1 VTAPDASRVV
11 TFGETM
17 ALMRSQEPGPIAH
30 AGSLRLGI
38 GGAESNVAIGLA
50 RAGVAVTWAGRT
62 GDDSFGELVRREI
75 RAEGVHVHV
84 TIDPSAPTGLMVKER
99 RTVEQTRV
107 QYYRDRSAG
116 SRLEAKDLPHDH
128 IRNAEIL
135 HLSGITPALSD
146 TAREA
151 AWSAVQTAKAA
162 GTLISFD
169 VNYRSGLWSP
179 DEAAA
184 SLGPFI
190 NESDLVFAGHDEA
203 AIVVGE
209 RSNEEALLEALSG
222 EGQRTAVL
230 KLGALGAVATA
241 NGRTF
246 RCAANPVQPLDTV
259 GAGDAFVAGYLAAI
273 LSGADIPAA
282 LRRSNAHGAYAC
294 LAAGDWEGSP
304 RNDEWKTFEQHGLD
318 PVTR

>member
-1 VTAPDASRVV
+1 VTAPETSKVV

-17 ALMRSQEPGPIAH
+17 VLMRSQEPGPIAH

-62 GDDSFGELVRREI
+62 GDDSFGELVSREI
-75 RAEGVHVHV
+75 RAEGVRVHV
-84 TIDPSAPTGLMVKER
+84 TVDQSAPTGLMVKER

-116 SRLEAKDLPHDH
+116 SRLEAQDLPHEL
-128 IRNAEIL
+128 IRDAEIL
-135 HLSGITPALSD
+135 HMSGITPALSD

-179 DEAAA
+179 ERAAE
-184 SLGPFI
+184 SLVPFI
-190 NESDLVFAGHDEA
+190 NESDLVFAGQHEA
-203 AIVVGE
+203 AVVVGD
-209 RSNEEALLEALSG
+209 RPSEEALLDALSG
-222 EGQRTAVL
+222 EGRRTAVL
-230 KLGALGAVATA
+230 KLGALGAAATA
-241 NGRTF
+241 NGQTF

-273 LSGADIPAA
+273 LSGDGIHDA
-282 LRRSNAHGAYAC
+282 LRRGNAHGAYAC
-294 LAAGDWEGSP
+294 LAAGDWEGAP
-304 RNDEWKTFEQHGLD
+304 RNDEWKTFEQYGLD

>member
-1 VTAPDASRVV
+1 VTAPQASRVV

-17 ALMRSQEPGPIAH
+17 ALMRSHEPGPLAH

-50 RAGVAVTWAGRT
+50 RAGVSVTWAGRT

-84 TIDPSAPTGLMVKER
+84 IVDRSAPTGLMVKER

-107 QYYRDRSAG
+107 QYYRDGSAG
-116 SRLEAKDLPHDH
+116 SRLRAQDLPHEH

-135 HLSGITPALSD
+135 HLTGITPALSD

-169 VNYRSGLWSP
+169 VNYRSGLWTP
-179 DEAAA
+179 EEAAA
-184 SLGPFI
+184 SLVPFI
-190 NESDLVFAGHDEA
+190 KESNLVFAGQDEA
-203 AIVVGE
+203 AIVVGN
-209 RSNEEALLEALSG
+209 RSTEEDLLEALSG
-222 EGQRTAVL
+222 SGRRTAVL
-230 KLGALGAVATA
+230 KLGSLGAVAAA

-246 RCAANPVQPLDTV
+246 RCAANAVQPLDTV

-273 LSGADIPAA
+273 LSRDDIPAA
-282 LRRSNAHGAYAC
+282 LRRGNAHGAYAC

-304 RNDEWKTFEQHGLD
+304 RHDEWKTFEQHGLD

>member
-1 VTAPDASRVV
+1 MTVPGTSKVV

-17 ALMRSQEPGPIAH
+17 VLMRAQEAGPIAH
-30 AGSLRLGI
+30 AGFLRLGI

-75 RAEGVHVHV
+75 QAEGVHVHA
-84 TIDPSAPTGLMVKER
+84 TIDPGAPTGLMVKER

-107 QYYRDRSAG
+107 QYYRERSAG
-116 SRLEAKDLPHDH
+116 SRLEAHDLPHNH
-128 IRNAEIL
+128 IQDADVL

-179 DEAAA
+179 EEAAA
-184 SLGPFI
+184 SLAPFLR
-190 NESDLVFAGHDEA
+190 ESDLVFAGQQEA
-203 AIVVGE
+203 AIVVGD
-209 RSNEEALLEALSG
+209 RPGEEALLDALSG
-222 EGQRTAVL
+222 DGRRTAVL
-230 KLGALGAVATA
+230 KLGALGAAASV
-241 NGRTF
+241 NGQTF

-273 LSGADIPAA
+273 LSGDDIPAA
-282 LRRSNAHGAYAC
+282 LRRGNAHGAYAC

-318 PVTR
+318 PVSR